1 MSRDSFTRY
10 HWVRITTIP
19 DFHVIWTRTW
29 YSLLPHLFIV
39 YRLCSLAHWEVL
51 PFWLHAYTLISD
63 VFFFFASFWYFCI
76 VYWLTAFAQSS
87 CTDDR
92 VFISSC
98 VPLYVYS
105 KINSE
110 LGSYLSQSM
119 HSFNNSNPK
128 QTDSGNCSFVGRS
141 QFIY

>member
-105 KINSE
+105 KMNLDPTSLRACTVSITVIQNRRTAAIVV
-110 LGSYLSQSM
+110 L
-119 HSFNNSNPK
+119 
-128 QTDSGNCSFVGRS
+128 
-141 QFIY
+141 